1 MRGPGNGMGLI
12 RDWKKRLGYYEARR
26 NYLRT
31 PFQRALRPDDAFLV
45 GHPKSGNTWLAYMVA
60 ILIQGEAHERVTLRN
75 VAEFVPFVHGRDDKI
90 RRYAGLPDPRL
101 FRNENPQYP
110 ELYPRT
116 IYLIRDPRAVLVSFW
131 HMYQVMFDDHGLRLE
146 EFVDQYMSMDGI
158 FETWNSKLTRW
169 DRQVINYL
177 TRSQVNDQILT
188 VRYEDMIGDRHACLE
203 RVARFLNLRGDGIEI
218 ASRRGSFDSM
228 RKVEDEFGAEAY
240 EGKARGDGKFV
251 RVGKVDGWRVE
262 MPIAVASR
270 IENEFGPVM
279 EQAGYS

>member
-1 MRGPGNGMGLI
+1 MGLI
-12 RDWKKRLGYYEARR
+12 RTWKKRLGYYEARR
-26 NYLRT
+26 NYLRA
-31 PFQRALRPDDAFLV
+31 PFRRALRPDDAFLV

-60 ILIQGEAHERVTLRN
+60 ILIQGEAHERVTLKN

-131 HMYQVMFDDHGLRLE
+131 HMYQVMFDDQALSLE
-146 EFVDQYMSMDGI
+146 GFIDQYMSMTGI

-169 DRQVINYL
+169 DRQVADYL
-177 TRSQVNDQILT
+177 GRSRADDRILS
-188 VRYEDMIGDRHACLE
+188 VRYEDMIGHRRTCLE
-203 RVARFLNLRGDGIEI
+203 RVAGFLSLRDDGIEI
-218 ASRRGSFDSM
+218 ADQRGSFDSM
-228 RKVEDEFGAEAY
+228 RQVEDKFGAEAY

-251 RVGKVDGWRVE
+251 RVGKIDSWREE
-262 MPIAVASR
+262 MPPAVASR

>member
-1 MRGPGNGMGLI
+1 MI
-12 RDWKKRLGYYEARR
+12 RTWKKRLGYYEARR

-60 ILIQGEAHERVTLRN
+60 ILIQGEAHDRVTLKN

-90 RRYAGLPDPRL
+90 RRYGNLPGPRL

-116 IYLIRDPRAVLVSFW
+116 IYLFRDPRAVLVSFW
-131 HMYQVMFDDHGLRLE
+131 HMYQVMFDDHRLGLE
-146 EFVDQYMSMDGI
+146 EFIDQYMSMGGI

-169 DRQVINYL
+169 DLQVVDYL
-177 TRSQVNDQILT
+177 RRAQTNNRILT
-188 VRYEDMIGDRHACLE
+188 VRYEDMILDRHACLE
-203 RVARFLNLRGDGIEI
+203 RVAGFLSLRSDGIEI

-228 RKVEDEFGAEAY
+228 REVEEKFGAEAY

-251 RVGKVDGWRVE
+251 RVGKVDGWREE
-262 MPIAVASR
+262 MPAAVASR
-270 IENEFGPVM
+270 IEKEFGPAM
-279 EQAGYS
+279 QRAGYS